1 MLHAKEAALL
11 TSSPV
16 MQDSK
21 QLLRD
26 CERAINQSIKQQS
39 SVLGVTGVMTIKAAI
54 MDVSMWKDS
63 AVMEAIQVLQEK
75 HGYKCAVRATDTTPS
90 CLVISWEH
98 IK

>member
-11 TSSPV
+11 TSLPT
-16 MQDSK
+16 MQDPK

-26 CERAINQSIKQQS
+26 CEHAINQAVRQPS
-39 SVLGVTGVMTIKAAI
+39 SVMGITGSMTVKAATL
-54 MDVSMWKDS
+54 DVSMWKDS
-63 AVMEAIQVLQEK
+63 AVMEAIQVLQDK
-75 HGYKCAVRATDTTPS
+75 HGYKCVVRATDTTLS